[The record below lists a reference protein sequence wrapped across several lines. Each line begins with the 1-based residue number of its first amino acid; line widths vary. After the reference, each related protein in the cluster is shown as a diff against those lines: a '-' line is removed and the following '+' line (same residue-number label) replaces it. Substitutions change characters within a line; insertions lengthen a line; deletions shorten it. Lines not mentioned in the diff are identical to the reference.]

1 MIKKKAFFPYNY
13 WDNFAK
19 FKEGLPSKCKFYNAL
34 TNCEINDKNYEDVLN
49 VWKAFKMNIMND
61 YHDWYLKVGV
71 LLLAC
76 VFETF
81 REESINSF
89 ELDCA
94 HYLFNLKLISDI
106 EKYQFIESTLRGDIS
121 VIRKLLTYYD
131 ANKPSNIIYL
141 DANNL

>member
-1 MIKKKAFFPYNY
+1 MFYY
-13 WDNFAK
+13 W
-19 FKEGLPSKCKFYNAL
+19 L
-34 TNCEINDKNYEDVLN
+34 V
-49 VWKAFKMNIMND
+49 
-61 YHDWYLKVGV
+61 YLKH
-71 LLLAC
+71 LEKNPSTL
-76 VFETF
+76 
-81 REESINSF
+81 F

-121 VIRKLLTYYD
+121 VIRKFLTYYD